1 MKRPDLLHPT
11 TVGRVVAELT
21 IIVAGVL
28 IALAAQSWWEERQ
41 LDEER
46 SRVRRAVAADLTA
59 VLDEIRGEWNRT
71 DSILGDIRWMLDR
84 SEGFDATPDSV
95 FNRRATYALWEIAG
109 VDLSLPAY
117 DDLKGSGRLE
127 LLSDDAR
134 AAMTRLDL
142 RLRTVEGIDEDVFQ
156 YQIRNLD
163 PWLLDH
169 APLRSMLSW
178 DADRGPGGAPRS
190 ADGSSRLSAELL
202 GSLRVE
208 NMLLAKL
215 ELTDN
220 LRGAVVRLDAAARE
234 ALGAVGDPGR

>member
-1 MKRPDLLHPT
+1 MKKPNLLQPT

-41 LDEER
+41 LADER
-46 SRVRRAVAADLTA
+46 SRVRRAVAADLEA
-59 VLDEIRGEWNRT
+59 VLDEIDGDRSRT
-71 DSILGDIRWMLDR
+71 DSILEDIRWMLDR
-84 SEGFDATPDSV
+84 PEGFDSTPDSV

-127 LLSDDAR
+127 LLSDEAR
-134 AAMTRLDL
+134 AGMTRFDL
-142 RLRTVEGIDEDVFQ
+142 RLRVVEGIDEDVFQ

-163 PWLLDH
+163 PWLLDN

-178 DADRGPGGAPRS
+178 DADRDPGGRRVS
-190 ADGSSRLSAELL
+190 ADGSRRLSSDLL

-220 LRGAVVRLDAAARE
+220 LRGGIARLDSVARLALAA
-234 ALGAVGDPGR
+234 LQDPDG